1 MAIYT
6 PMKEIRDV
14 GIYVLSLKEYLVLSL
29 YKTVFLKKQSY
40 LIYFFKSSIHSFI
53 FPRSYLLILKI
64 VLWTQTAETGNN

>member
-40 LIYFFKSSIHSFI
+40 LICFI
-53 FPRSYLLILKI
+53 FLNLAFILLFSPDHICSF
-64 VLWTQTAETGNN
+64 